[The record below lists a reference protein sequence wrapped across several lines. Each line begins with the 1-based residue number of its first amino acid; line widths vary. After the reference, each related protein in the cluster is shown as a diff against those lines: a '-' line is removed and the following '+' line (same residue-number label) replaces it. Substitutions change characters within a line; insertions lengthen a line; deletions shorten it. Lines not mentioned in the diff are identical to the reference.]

1 MDKLVRR
8 IEIPLAK
15 RAIEKLDYIATWLV
29 VTLSQRGN
37 SWV

>member
-15 RAIEKLDYIATWLV
+15 RAIEKAGLYCDLV
-29 VTLSQRGN
+29 SRYFVAAQ
-37 SWV
+37 

>member
-15 RAIEKLDYIATWLV
+15 RAIEKAGLYAMVRKPKDM
-29 VTLSQRGN
+29 
-37 SWV
+37 